1 MNNVSFTNSLLL
13 YLCSRAHPNNG
24 ILKGCGAIM
33 LALNGLLFVF
43 IDQSR
48 KYVYELRH
56 IDILL
61 TVSHGSKSFQF
72 GSNFFLLY

>member
-13 YLCSRAHPNNG
+13 CLCSRAHPNNG
-24 ILKGCGAIM
+24 ISKGCGAIM

-48 KYVYELRH
+48 NYVYELRH
-56 IDILL
+56 NS
-61 TVSHGSKSFQF
+61 T
-72 GSNFFLLY
+72 Y

>member
-48 KYVYELRH
+48 KYVY
-56 IDILL
+56 
-61 TVSHGSKSFQF
+61 
-72 GSNFFLLY
+72 